1 MCVILSLFFD
11 RCECLKL
18 YIVLE
23 WIGDVFYNNDKEK
36 YVNSICI
43 ILIIINWIL
52 KMIFKE
58 ELKIEFILYIRL
70 IIVIN

>member
-1 MCVILSLFFD
+1 MCVFLSLFFD

-36 YVNSICI
+36 YVNSIM
-43 ILIIINWIL
+43 LIN
-52 KMIFKE
+52 
-58 ELKIEFILYIRL
+58 Y
-70 IIVIN
+70 